1 MKTET
6 VLDTLGYVKTFAGQ
20 TLVIKLGGSALQDHA
35 LVEVL
40 CSDLAAIRSVGVSL
54 VLVHGGG
61 PAINKELEIHGIS
74 WEFVDGQRVTT
85 PEMMDVVEMVLSGS
99 VNRRIVRTLNRCGV
113 SAVGL
118 SGSDAGMLACK
129 PASRRLGRVGKIE
142 RVDAALIHTVLNT
155 QLEAGKGCIPVI
167 APVGGSRDGSS
178 FNVNADTAASRIAQA
193 LGVGKLIYLTDQDG
207 ILDAEKRLISELDAG
222 ELEGLIENGTVT
234 GGMLAKAKAMLDA
247 IRGGVDDIHVLNARR
262 PHCLIEELFTATG
275 VGTVCRSRARAVEL
289 DSSRA
294 MEAQS
299 GA

>member
-35 LVEVL
+35 LVEAL
-40 CSDLAAIRSVGVSL
+40 CADLAAIRSVGVSL

-142 RVDAALIHTVLNT
+142 HVDSALIHTVLNT
-155 QLEAGKGCIPVI
+155 QIEAGKGCIPVI
-167 APVGGSRDGSS
+167 APVGGSGDGSS

-207 ILDAEKRLISELDAG
+207 ILDGEKRLISELDAG

-275 VGTVCRSRARAVEL
+275 IGTVCRSRARAVE
-289 DSSRA
+289 
-294 MEAQS
+294 AQA